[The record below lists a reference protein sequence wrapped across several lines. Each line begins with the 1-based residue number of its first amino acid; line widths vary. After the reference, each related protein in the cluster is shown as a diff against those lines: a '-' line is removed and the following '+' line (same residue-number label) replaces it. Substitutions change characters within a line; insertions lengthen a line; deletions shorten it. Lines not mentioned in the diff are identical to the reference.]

1 MGAKRGEDMQQ
12 RSTGQTQI
20 LVAAKNF
27 NLLYTGLVIAYG
39 TYSFNDHLCMEATL
53 FLNGS
58 NDVFGDIRFCN
69 ESAHVSSITAATT
82 SYLLCTFVGSLSV
95 LTMCGNLLVIMSI
108 SYFKQLQTPTNYL
121 ILSLAVADLLV
132 GIFILPYST
141 ILSVS
146 SCFNLQDVLCQLRG
160 SSDMFLC
167 TSSILNLCFISVD
180 RYYAV
185 CQPLR
190 YKTKINVRVIVI
202 MILVSWTVS
211 ALVGI
216 GITIR
221 GLKQEQSNGRCILFQ
236 NTSFV
241 IPGTVFAFYL
251 PALIMFTIYLK
262 VFMVAQRQAR
272 SIQNRTCQGTKSGAT
287 VSKMERKA
295 TKTLAIV
302 MGIFLICWTP
312 FFLCITFNPLSNGA
326 IPLPLIEIFKWLGWS
341 NSMLNPL
348 IYAFF
353 YSWFRL
359 ALRMMLSGKIFQ
371 GDFTNSKLF

>member
-1 MGAKRGEDMQQ
+1 MVH
-12 RSTGQTQI
+12 STW
-20 LVAAKNF
+20 
-27 NLLYTGLVIAYG
+27 LVIAYG
-39 TYSFNDHLCMEATL
+39 TYNFNDHLCMEATL

-58 NDVFGDIRFCN
+58 IDVFGDIRFCN

-132 GIFILPYST
+132 GVLVLPFST

-146 SCFNLQDVLCQLRG
+146 SCFYLQELVCKLRG
-160 SSDMFLC
+160 SFDMFLC
-167 TSSILNLCFISVD
+167 TASILNLCFISVD

-221 GLKQEQSNGRCILFQ
+221 GLNQKQYNGRCVLFQ
-236 NTSFV
+236 NTNSA

-262 VFMVAQRQAR
+262 IFMVAQRQAR
-272 SIQNRTCQGTKSGAT
+272 RIQNRTCQGTKSGAT

-326 IPLPLIEIFKWLGWS
+326 IPLPLIEMFKWLGWS
-341 NSMLNPL
+341 NSMLNPFV
-348 IYAFF
+348 YAFF